1 MGFQNKPK
9 TKKRSKGEDKKSSTR
24 FSPINKPPREGK
36 LPVTLLSGF
45 LGSGKTTLLEHILT
59 SNHGLGRLAVIVND
73 LSTLNIDASILKSHQ
88 INHSKERIIEMQNG
102 CICCTL
108 RGDLL
113 EEIGNLAEDKWIHW
127 LVIESTGISEPMQVA
142 ETFSIEFSDMMLQAS
157 EDMKNQIEVEG
168 EKKDQNMKVQQI
180 LANGGLSSIAILDTT
195 VTVVDAVNVFND
207 FHTAD
212 FLVDRNEA
220 EDVPEEDD
228 RNISDLLVDQ
238 LEFAQVVII
247 NKIDLV
253 KEDECLK
260 IKALIKTLNPTAK
273 ILLSKYSKIDLREIL
288 NTGTFDYTKATM
300 SMGWL
305 KSLSEKVLP
314 ETEEYGIGSFVYRAR
329 RPFSPLRLWKMI
341 REVFVV
347 IQDEYVDDG
356 EDEDDTEDEVSGSE
370 EGKDDVTDSHDEKQP
385 QLNPKAR
392 LTSKKA
398 SPTFSTLLRS
408 KGFIWLAT
416 RPLMFGE
423 WSQAGVML
431 TIGGG
436 GRWHCEIEKEDW
448 PTEPEV
454 VKAILDDFEEP
465 WGDRRQE
472 IVMIGTEFNEDQKK
486 LIRIAFDDCLLNDIE
501 FANWER
507 VMNSKKKTNLEKIK
521 LLENMW
527 DDGFEDWADEH
538 SNEHNH
544 QH

>member
-1 MGFQNKPK
+1 
-9 TKKRSKGEDKKSSTR
+9 
-24 FSPINKPPREGK
+24 

-73 LSTLNIDASILKSHQ
+73 LSTINIDASILKSHH

-113 EEIGNLAEDKWIHW
+113 EEIGNLAEDKSIHW

-142 ETFSIEFSDMMLQAS
+142 ETVTS
-157 EDMKNQIEVEG
+157 EDMKHQMEVDG
-168 EKKDQNMKVQQI
+168 EKKDQNIKVQQI

-238 LEFAQVVII
+238 LEFAQVVVI
-247 NKIDLV
+247 NKTDLV

-273 ILLSKYSKIDLREIL
+273 ILLSKYSRIDLREIL
-288 NTGTFDYTKATM
+288 DTGTFDYTKATM

-329 RPFSPLRLWKMI
+329 RPFSPVRLWKMI

-356 EDEDDTEDEVSGSE
+356 EDEEEISGSDGEEDEE
-370 EGKDDVTDSHDEKQP
+370 TETDSIDEKQP

-392 LTSKKA
+392 LKSKQA
-398 SPTFSTLLRS
+398 SSTFATLLRS

-436 GRWHCEIEKEDW
+436 GGWYCEMPKEDW
-448 PTEPEV
+448 PDEPEV
-454 VKAILDDFEEP
+454 VKAILSDFEEP

-472 IVMIGTEFNEDQKK
+472 IVMIGTEFDENQKN
-486 LIRIAFDDCLLNDIE
+486 LIKTAFDDCLLDDIE
-501 FANWER
+501 FKDWQKI
-507 VMNSKKKTNLEKIK
+507 MKSKKKNAEKIK
-521 LLENMW
+521 LLERRW
-527 DDGFEDWADEH
+527 DDGFEDWTDEKLT
-538 SNEHNH
+538 EHDH
-544 QH
+544 HH